1 MIFMRY
7 KILYNEELYHHGVK
21 GMKWGVRKNPQ
32 EAARQRVAKE
42 GGSEYSLH
50 YGRFGGTSIR
60 NASGKKMGRGTQ
72 RALEKSM
79 KARDVQQYREYKR
92 YKRSAQSGM
101 TYVGN
106 SASTA
111 MMVSVL
117 NSATQASRDSAQD
130 KQYKMLI
137 DEGNRYA
144 RELLNGKR

>member
-1 MIFMRY
+1 MNYRINRTD
-7 KILYNEELYHHGVK
+7 ELYHHGVK
-21 GMKWGVRKNPQ
+21 GMKWGVRKDPR
-32 EAARQRVAKE
+32 EVARQRVAKE
-42 GGSEYSLH
+42 GGSEYSVH
-50 YGRFGGTSIR
+50 YGRFGGASIR
-60 NASGKKMGRGTQ
+60 NASGKKMSGRTQ
-72 RALEKSM
+72 RALEKSI

-144 RELLNGKR
+144 KELLKGKN